1 MELHPAETTVIC
13 TDSLSVHAV
22 LKKDN
27 WRDCQDWTREIII
40 QSRRV
45 KGFVTILWVPSHYG
59 VDGIEEA
66 YSLADKG
73 TKLKQK
79 DILIPHQ
86 PPPQERSFFTLLIF
100 NAYLPCGILWEHNV
114 KTTAM
119 GSSF

>member
-40 QSRRV
+40 QRRRV

-59 VDGIEEA
+59 VDGIEKA
-66 YSLADKG
+66 
-73 TKLKQK
+73 
-79 DILIPHQ
+79 DILAEKGPVQPCTLGAIPPVIIKPT
-86 PPPQERSFFTLLIF
+86 PPFALS
-100 NAYLPCGILWEHNV
+100 A
-114 KTTAM
+114 
-119 GSSF
+119 

>member
-27 WRDCQDWTREIII
+27 WRDCQDSTRKIKI

-45 KGFVTILWVPSHYG
+45 KGFVTILWVPSHYA

-66 YSLADKG
+66 DSLADKE

-79 DILIPHQ
+79 DMPITHDIARARIKKQ
-86 PPPQERSFFTLLIF
+86 NGRSSTKE
-100 NAYLPCGILWEHNV
+100 PRR
-114 KTTAM
+114 
-119 GSSF
+119 S